1 MAATRAHRNGALWEL
16 KIRSAQS
23 PLARTSLTCDN
34 AQATSTNLFRAFE
47 QRFGGF
53 KVRESLMKV
62 VRSACHGGSPRSAKN
77 CFAPRA
83 ILENHGAQNERPTI
97 RKRRQ
102 RKPQPRHHSQGCHQ
116 GRARD
121 EICTCRA
128 RPGGRRGHR
137 FPVAGEILRRHLG
150 RRHHS
155 WIDGAGAGLCQT
167 DKSRPQIFPRSGA
180 DFDVAF
186 VILTIVAGTCLFT
199 AAAFRQPRALYELIF
214 NKSVS
219 PVPGPEPHRDSHP
232 PEFVAQFV
240 YRTNMLERT
249 EFMTEPGRWP
259 SDKLD
264 EFLTLSR
271 QAYGIADKTNRAFQ
285 VDLAIKNTTR
295 ETILLDLNERFFSM
309 ADNNGRSA
317 ELIYFCCA
325 AKGDTLPPG
334 EERTVQLF
342 FRDAGWHGK
351 SVSASAIYFRVR
363 GFLPVVSASWKSP
376 TLATAAE

>member
-1 MAATRAHRNGALWEL
+1 VKYDVAIWGAVIILGL
-16 KIRSAQS
+16 MVPVLVFAKLTKVAPKYFLGPAQ
-23 PLARTSLTCDN
+23 T
-34 AQATSTNLFRAFE
+34 
-47 QRFGGF
+47 
-53 KVRESLMKV
+53 LM
-62 VRSACHGGSPRSAKN
+62 
-77 CFAPRA
+77 
-83 ILENHGAQNERPTI
+83 
-97 RKRRQ
+97 
-102 RKPQPRHHSQGCHQ
+102 
-116 GRARD
+116 
-121 EICTCRA
+121 
-128 RPGGRRGHR
+128 
-137 FPVAGEILRRHLG
+137 
-150 RRHHS
+150 
-155 WIDGAGAGLCQT
+155 W
-167 DKSRPQIFPRSGA
+167 
-180 DFDVAF
+180 AF

-214 NKSVS
+214 NPSVS
-219 PVPGPEPHRDSHP
+219 PLPVTERHRYSHP

-240 YRTNMLERT
+240 YRTNMVERT

-259 SDKLD
+259 AEQLD

-271 QAYGIADKTNRAFQ
+271 LAYGIADKTNRAFQ
-285 VDLAIKNTTR
+285 VDLAIKNTSR
-295 ETILLDLNERFFSM
+295 ETVLLDLNERFFSM

-334 EERTVQLF
+334 EERTVELF

>member
-1 MAATRAHRNGALWEL
+1 MSDRPPENSGKGSLNPVTILKDAIRAVPAMKYALAVLGLVAVVAIVSLWRVKYDVAIWGAVIILGL
-16 KIRSAQS
+16 MVPVLVFAKLTKVA
-23 PLARTSLTCDN
+23 PKYFLGPART
-34 AQATSTNLFRAFE
+34 
-47 QRFGGF
+47 
-53 KVRESLMKV
+53 LM
-62 VRSACHGGSPRSAKN
+62 
-77 CFAPRA
+77 
-83 ILENHGAQNERPTI
+83 
-97 RKRRQ
+97 
-102 RKPQPRHHSQGCHQ
+102 
-116 GRARD
+116 
-121 EICTCRA
+121 
-128 RPGGRRGHR
+128 
-137 FPVAGEILRRHLG
+137 
-150 RRHHS
+150 
-155 WIDGAGAGLCQT
+155 W
-167 DKSRPQIFPRSGA
+167 
-180 DFDVAF
+180 AF

-240 YRTNMLERT
+240 YGTNMLERT

-309 ADNNGRSA
+309 ADNNGRNA
-317 ELIYFCCA
+317 DLIYFCCA